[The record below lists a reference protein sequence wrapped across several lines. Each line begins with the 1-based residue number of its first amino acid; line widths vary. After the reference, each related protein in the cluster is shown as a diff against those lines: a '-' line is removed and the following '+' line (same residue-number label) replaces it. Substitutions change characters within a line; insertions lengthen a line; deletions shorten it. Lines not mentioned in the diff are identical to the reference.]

1 MWPMK
6 KQEHMKLVLKALLVF
21 FPWTI
26 RRRLLILLFRY
37 KIHPSARIGFSFFY
51 PVHLEMGAGA
61 TVGHFNVAVNLEK
74 IIMNEKTTIGR
85 KNWITGYPLHRKD
98 NFEHA
103 EDRMPVLIMG
113 KDSAITK
120 DHMIDCT
127 DTVTIGELTSI
138 GGYGSQI
145 LTHSTSIEHNRQN
158 CAPISIG
165 SRSFVG
171 TRSILLPGTSLPD
184 SSVLG
189 AGSVLTKSFTEPFCL
204 YGGTSA
210 RFIKKLDT
218 SMKFLTRTERPR

>member
-1 MWPMK
+1 
-6 KQEHMKLVLKALLVF
+6 MKLVLKALLVF
-21 FPWTI
+21 FPWKI
-26 RRRLLILLFRY
+26 RRRLLILFFRY

-51 PVHLEMGAGA
+51 PVQLEMKAGA
-61 TVGHFNVAVNLEK
+61 TVGNFNVAVNLEK
-74 IIMNEKTTIGR
+74 IMMGERTTIDR
-85 KNWITGYPLHRKD
+85 RNWITGYPLLRKD
-98 NFEHA
+98 HFEHA
-103 EDRMPVLIMG
+103 VARMPVLVMG

-120 DHMIDCT
+120 NHLLDCT
-127 DTVTIGELTSI
+127 DTITIGELTSI

-145 LTHSTSIEHNRQN
+145 LTHSTSIENNRQN

-165 SRSFVG
+165 ARSFVG

-189 AGSVLTKSFTEPFCL
+189 AGSVLTKSFSESFCL